1 MVDTESIESHEVP
14 DPTRRQPPAARR
26 KRSKQQSE
34 QHFMAIKVP
43 AGHGPGDKFN
53 VRTPDGQ
60 WMQVEC
66 PPGVSAGQDLTMAY
80 EPTPAAKAEAS
91 QKRQEQKQQQSA

>member
-1 MVDTESIESHEVP
+1 MEGWEVP
-14 DPTRRQPPAARR
+14 DPRQKSGTRRKP
-26 KRSKQQSE
+26 SKTSE

-66 PPGVSAGQDLTMAY
+66 PPGVSAGQDLTM
-80 EPTPAAKAEAS
+80 
-91 QKRQEQKQQQSA
+91 